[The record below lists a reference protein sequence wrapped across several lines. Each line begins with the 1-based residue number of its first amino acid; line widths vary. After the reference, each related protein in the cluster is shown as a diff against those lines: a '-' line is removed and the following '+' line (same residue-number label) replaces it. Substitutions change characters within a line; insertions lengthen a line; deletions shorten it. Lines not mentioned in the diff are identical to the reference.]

1 MQNGSTNTG
10 LMTALRTRSLVGA
23 LLALSACGGT
33 HDRAPTPEASER
45 PIDAGAQPDGDAAD
59 AALDAGLDAAADAQL
74 DAESDAALPPCAD
87 KIEIVYSYEIRDG
100 VLTCSVDARDK
111 SWHEELT
118 RDEAGDPV
126 CELDTPI
133 GVVVLSNTR
142 PALVEVRC
150 EKP

>member
-1 MQNGSTNTG
+1 
-10 LMTALRTRSLVGA
+10 MTPRSIALVFVAFA
-23 LLALSACGGT
+23 LFACSGT

-45 PIDAGAQPDGDAAD
+45 PIDAGAQPDGDVADAALGD
-59 AALDAGLDAAADAQL
+59 AALDAALDAAADAQL

-87 KIEIVYSYEIRDG
+87 KLEITYGYEIRDG

-133 GVVVLSNTR
+133 GVVVLSNTH